1 MERLRKCWGVAQGSN
16 LGPLFSPPHIN
27 TIQQEDTLFL
37 LTSDCSEY
45 QQDTHHQADNQ
56 GKIYA
61 GLSGQQA
68 PSLGQGAI
76 VGLRGH

>member
-1 MERLRKCWGVAQGSN
+1 MLGGST
-16 LGPLFSPPHIN
+16 GFKSGSPFSPHIN

-76 VGLRGH
+76 VGLRRH